1 MILNTVGTLNN
12 KNSLKYERI
21 IIYSQILLLVFC
33 MKILYILLK
42 NINSQFIDQHISI
55 LERTR

>member
-12 KNSLKYERI
+12 KNSLKYKRI

-55 LERTR
+55 LDRTR

>member
-33 MKILYILLK
+33 MKIMYILLK

>member
-12 KNSLKYERI
+12 KNSLKYKRI

-42 NINSQFIDQHISI
+42 NINSQFFHPW
-55 LERTR
+55 EN